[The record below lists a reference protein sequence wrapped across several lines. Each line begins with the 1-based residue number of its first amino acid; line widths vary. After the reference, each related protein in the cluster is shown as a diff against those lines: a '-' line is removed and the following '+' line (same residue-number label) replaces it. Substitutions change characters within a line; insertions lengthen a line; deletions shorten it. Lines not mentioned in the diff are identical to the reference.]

1 MPLPSHRNIHSYYDE
16 TNTHAESLLA
26 IRGAGSTPMVPL
38 NYLVSRGG
46 ALPRSRRL
54 PGRYAT
60 SSHFTLIISVRVAL
74 AAWRRKPITA
84 GNLGDLL
91 LVARS
96 RGGAQWL
103 CTGVGIST
111 LVPFFSL
118 AGT

>member
-1 MPLPSHRNIHSYYDE
+1 
-16 TNTHAESLLA
+16 
-26 IRGAGSTPMVPL
+26 MVPL
-38 NYLVSRGG
+38 NYLVSQGG

-54 PGRYAT
+54 HGRYAT
-60 SSHFTLIISVRVAL
+60 SSHFTLIISVRVAF

-118 AGT
+118 AGTFVVVATVIVPVSRPLLTTGA